1 MNRSATAAPA
11 SLTLTVRCATPATA
25 NAAAMGANAD
35 NSLLPHDGMGRTL
48 FK

>member
-1 MNRSATAAPA
+1 MNRSGTAARASPNVDRVDKAGVGIVATA
-11 SLTLTVRCATPATA
+11 V
-25 NAAAMGANAD
+25 NAD